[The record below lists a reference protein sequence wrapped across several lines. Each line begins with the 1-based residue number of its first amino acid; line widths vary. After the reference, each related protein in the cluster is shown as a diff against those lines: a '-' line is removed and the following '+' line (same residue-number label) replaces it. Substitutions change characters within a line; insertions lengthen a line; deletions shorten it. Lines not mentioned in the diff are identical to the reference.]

1 MDGIDSD
8 GIEKVHRKGVD
19 IETAFTAGVRQA
31 SAIPPKPGDGSS
43 RSGGS
48 GARSSTGTVAPQVSS
63 MTARIWKR
71 AKGILRRPFVRL
83 RRFFLAPLREELG
96 QIHGEIEAIK
106 RAGGRV
112 AIPTSDGNVLVR
124 TAVGYVLC
132 STTDLGAL
140 TTLIETGEL
149 EPGTRLLVERL
160 TGPGSVFVDAGGN
173 LGLYMIAAARA
184 MRGDGRVHAF
194 AVGDAPAAVL
204 RETARINGLTD
215 IVEVRQVGQSLD
227 RELGDA
233 PVNLMLLDVAG
244 TPTQALDGARSI
256 IERNPEVAIIVEL
269 RPAEIAREGG
279 SLADWF
285 GEFQRLGL
293 AFRVIDGKS
302 GRLWNRTI
310 ASLEGV
316 ESVRLLFARPAARAW
331 LHAGPA

>member
-1 MDGIDSD
+1 MDGIGSD

-43 RSGGS
+43 GS
-48 GARSSTGTVAPQVSS
+48 GARSSTGTVPTPVSS
-63 MTARIWKR
+63 MTGRIWNR
-71 AKGILRRPFVRL
+71 AKAILRRPFVRL

-96 QIHGEIEAIK
+96 QIRGEIEAIK

-132 STTDLGAL
+132 STADLGAL
-140 TTLIETGEL
+140 TKLIETGEL
-149 EPGTRLLVERL
+149 EPGTRLLIERL
-160 TGPGSVFVDAGGN
+160 TGPNSVFVDAGAN
-173 LGLYMIAAARA
+173 LGLYTIAAARA
-184 MRGDGRVHAF
+184 MQGDGRVHAF
-194 AVGDAPAAVL
+194 AVGDAPAALL
-204 RETARINGLTD
+204 RETARINGLTEL
-215 IVEVRQVGQSLD
+215 VEVRRVGRSLD
-227 RELGDA
+227 EDLRDT
-233 PVNLMLLDVAG
+233 PVTLMLIDVEG

-269 RPAEIAREGG
+269 RPPQIAREGG

-285 GEFQRLGL
+285 GQFQGLGL
-293 AFRVIDGKS
+293 AFRVIDAES

-331 LHAGPA
+331 LRAGPA